1 MAIEIHL
8 QMIQAAIARMASH
21 STTIKGW
28 SVTVSGALLGYSA
41 TASTPVVA
49 AIATYVIMAFAVLD
63 AYYLAVERQYRLLYR
78 RMTTDGG
85 TPWLMEIEQPSGQ
98 QVATALRSPVI
109 LILYGSSLAV
119 AAAVGIFLL
128 LK

>member
-1 MAIEIHL
+1 MAIETHL
-8 QMIQAAIARMASH
+8 QMIQAAIARMSSQ

-49 AIATYVIMAFAVLD
+49 AIAAYVILAFAVLD
-63 AYYLAVERQYRLLYR
+63 AYYLALERQYRLLYR
-78 RMTTDGG
+78 RMTTEGH
-85 TPWLMEIEQPSGQ
+85 TPWLMEIEQPSRK
-98 QVATALRSPVI
+98 QVTTALRSPVI

-119 AAAVGIFLL
+119 AAAVGTYLV